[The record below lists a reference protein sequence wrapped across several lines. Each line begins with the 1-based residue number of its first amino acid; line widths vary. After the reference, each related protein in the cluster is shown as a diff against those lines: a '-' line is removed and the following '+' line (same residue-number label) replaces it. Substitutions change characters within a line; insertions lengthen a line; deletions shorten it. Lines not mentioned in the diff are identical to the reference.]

1 MELTSRD
8 LKGPRKKVNEDTES
22 AYRLAWMDKAL
33 KKKQSLEDQGIKT
46 DVLYEKRSERTQSQ
60 HDNIVDV
67 LEDEYEP
74 ACVVCGEP
82 VAEDWHKYC
91 PKCHLENEPDKEH
104 ETTLSDY
111 EDTEKVD
118 VGDWQP

>member
-1 MELTSRD
+1 MSNDNEYDKITAAYKRAWID
-8 LKGPRKKVNEDTES
+8 QMNKKRE
-22 AYRLAWMDKAL
+22 AL
-33 KKKQSLEDQGIKT
+33 EQQGIKT
-46 DVLYEKRSERTQSQ
+46 DVLYDRYITQKKPQ
-60 HDNIVDV
+60 HDNIVDII
-67 LEDEYEP
+67 EDEYEP